1 MITGEFQARPELQG
15 TFGMVA
21 STHWL
26 ASATGMAML
35 EQGGNAFDAAV
46 AAAFVLNVAEPH
58 LNGPGGDMP
67 ALAYVASENKV
78 RVLAAQGP
86 APAGATIAHYR
97 GLGLDMVPGAGLL
110 AATVPG
116 TVDGW
121 LMLLADL
128 GRLPLADVLAPAIHY
143 AEHGCPVLKN
153 VADTVWTMAQ
163 MFAAEWPTSASLWM
177 PDGAPLVAGT
187 LYRNPA
193 LAATWRRLLQEAETA
208 RGREAE
214 IAAARRAWR
223 EGFVADAIDRFCR
236 SQTLMDSSGRRH
248 QGVLTGQ
255 DMAEWQARWEE
266 PLTFDYG
273 RYTLFKA
280 GAWSQAPVFLQ
291 QLALLK
297 GFDLEAMDP
306 AGPDFVHTV
315 VEAAKLAFAD
325 REGFYGD
332 PDFVQVPMDELLS
345 PAYNDKRRALI
356 TERASLAQR
365 PGRAGGREGWQPGGA
380 GTDGKRDAS
389 TGEPTVRHPSLGEPT
404 VRHDG
409 VTSGDTCHLDI
420 VDRWGNMISA
430 TPSGGWLQSS
440 PTIPEL
446 GFCLGSRAQMFWL
459 DPDSPSSLGP
469 KRRPR
474 TTLTPSYAFR
484 DGKPY
489 MAFGTPGG
497 DQQDQWALMF
507 FLRHAHHGM
516 SMQQSIEAPAWSSE
530 HWHSSFWPR
539 AAMPGRLLLESRF
552 PAATIAEL
560 RRRGHEIEIGGPW
573 SLGRL
578 AAVSRDGAMLKA
590 AANPRGAQGYAVGR

>member
-86 APAGATIAHYR
+86 APAGATIAHYHD
-97 GLGLDMVPGAGLL
+97 LGLDMVPGAGLL

-128 GRLPLADVLAPAIHY
+128 GRLHLADVLAPAIHY

-248 QGVLTGQ
+248 KGVLTGQ

-332 PDFVQVPMDELLS
+332 PDFVPVPMDELLS
-345 PAYNDKRRALI
+345 PAYNDQRRALI

-380 GTDGKRDAS
+380 GTDRKRDAS

-459 DPDSPSSLGP
+459 DPDSPSSLAP

-539 AAMPGRLLLESRF
+539 AAMPGRLLVESRF